1 LKVLNKPCVSG
12 EFELDRFPIAGA
24 IFQRL
29 YPHQRK
35 GIEWLWS
42 LHKTRAGGILGDDMG
57 MVCVSSMF

>member
-1 LKVLNKPCVSG
+1 VTVYVSLIAG
-12 EFELDRFPIAGA
+12 EYELDRFPIAGEV
-24 IFQRL
+24 FKRL

-57 MVCVSSMF
+57 MVCVCSMF